1 MNADHAQESSS
12 RRLHHHPAFQT
23 AGDLGAELL
32 QARDLGGNVIC
43 LDIDMDAALMLHA
56 LNLHDRFVGR
66 GFQHAIIVAA
76 AWMSKVHLAAERF
89 GPKASRFVHIRGS
102 AVDQYGT
109 ETGMV
114 HVGILCV

>member
-1 MNADHAQESSS
+1 
-12 RRLHHHPAFQT
+12 
-23 AGDLGAELL
+23 
-32 QARDLGGNVIC
+32 
-43 LDIDMDAALMLHA
+43 
-56 LNLHDRFVGR
+56 
-66 GFQHAIIVAA
+66 
-76 AWMSKVHLAAERF
+76 MSKVHLAAERF